1 MRGEK
6 WDMGKPSIA
15 MVDDQ
20 PFVCEMVKKILSNTC
35 EVHTFTS
42 GKDFLKFIDA
52 NVVDMFLLDYDM
64 PEMTGYEV
72 LMAVRANKR
81 NGKKP
86 AVFLTAETND
96 RMKLE
101 MLERGANDY
110 LCKPINAAE
119 LLQCVKKYLP

>member
-1 MRGEK
+1 MS
-6 WDMGKPSIA
+6 KPIIA

-20 PFVCEMVKKILSNTC
+20 PFVCDMVKKILGNAYD
-35 EVHTFTS
+35 VHTFTS
-42 GKDFLKFIDA
+42 GKDFLKYVNA

-72 LMAVRANKR
+72 LMAVRSNR
-81 NGKKP
+81 HNGKKP

-96 RMKLE
+96 RMKSE

-110 LCKPINAAE
+110 LCKPINSGA
-119 LLQCVKKYLP
+119 LLQCVKQYLK